1 MLGHAVVLARG
12 FKVTEGSEN
21 FKLINEAF
29 PHIGEKLKFSWGQDK
44 FKTYIDA
51 LKNETR
57 RNAGAGLPREILN
70 ALFYLSLDDEKEHP
84 NLTLKQ
90 TDPWS
95 RWRWTSPSG

>member
-1 MLGHAVVLARG
+1 MI
-12 FKVTEGSEN
+12 EGNEN

-51 LKNETR
+51 LKSETG
-57 RNAGAGLPREILN
+57 RNAGAGFPREILT
-70 ALFYLSLDDEKEHP
+70 ALFYLSLDHDKEHR

-90 TDPWS
+90 TDLWS
-95 RWRWTSPSG
+95 QWR